1 MLSAQNYLELI
12 RSRGERK
19 LELSRIYRNIQRQ
32 DLFLIAYQNLY
43 ANQGATTP
51 GTDPAD
57 TIDGM
62 SMARVE
68 KVIQSLEHGTF
79 AWKPARRVYID
90 KTNGRKRP
98 LGIPSWTDKLVQE
111 VLRLVL
117 EAYYEP
123 QFSNLSHGFRPGRG
137 CHTAL
142 GEIVRN
148 WKGTRWFIE
157 GDIKGC
163 FDHIDHD
170 VLLSILSKKIKDNR
184 IIRLIRQML
193 QAGYLEDWKYHGTF
207 SGTPQGGVI
216 SPLLANI
223 YLNEL
228 DQYVQNVLMP
238 KYTLGKARR
247 ANPAYASLLGKRKRA
262 ERRDDRQA
270 WQEHHRKSKLIPSK
284 DPFDSA
290 YRRLKYVRYADD
302 FILGFVGPK
311 REAEEIKHDLQTFI
325 ASLKLELS
333 AEKTLITHAASEQA
347 RFLGYNL
354 TMARDNGKR
363 THGRRSINEVPM
375 LRVPA
380 EVRRKWLARHTKKGK
395 AASRNALIRDTD
407 YDIIVRYEVELRGLV
422 NYYQMAVNASKLYQV
437 KSAMLA
443 SLVKT
448 LAGKYRR
455 SVSWVY
461 KRYKTTYN
469 DGLVG
474 MAVTVD
480 REGKRPLVAKFG
492 AKPIR
497 YQREAVL
504 DDITF
509 PPYRGSDRRSQLVDR
524 LLAETCELCGASGTV
539 EVHHIRKL
547 KDIIRQ
553 YRRKEKPV
561 WVVTM
566 VAIRRKTLIVC
577 RTCHNAI
584 HNGTYD
590 GRKLT

>member
-1 MLSAQNYLELI
+1 MLSAQDYLELV
-12 RSRGERK
+12 RSRGERG
-19 LELSRIYRNIQRQ
+19 LELSRIYRNIQRT
-32 DLFLIAYQNLY
+32 DLFLMAYQNLY

-62 SMARVE
+62 SMAKVE
-68 KVIQSLEHGTF
+68 KVIQRLENGTF

-90 KTNGRKRP
+90 KAGGKKRP

-111 VLRLVL
+111 VLRMVL

-123 QFSNLSHGFRPGRG
+123 QFSSLSHGFRPGRG

-142 GEIVRN
+142 GAIVRT
-148 WKGTRWFIE
+148 WHGTRWFIE

-170 VLLSILSKKIKDNR
+170 VLITILEKKIKDNR

-193 QAGYLEDWKYHGTF
+193 QAGYLEGWKYHGTF

-228 DQYVQNVLMP
+228 DQYVETVLMP
-238 KYTLGKARR
+238 KYTRGKRRRGNPVYRHHLGKQLRAQRR
-247 ANPAYASLLGKRKRA
+247 G
-262 ERRDDRQA
+262 DRLA
-270 WQEHHRKSKLIPSK
+270 WQEHHKKAQQLASV
-284 DPFDSA
+284 DPFDPT
-290 YRRLKYVRYADD
+290 YRRLKYIRYADD
-302 FILGFVGPK
+302 FILGFAGPK
-311 REAEEIKHDLQTFI
+311 CEAEEIKLALQTFLTG
-325 ASLKLELS
+325 LKLELS
-333 AEKTLITHAASEQA
+333 EEKTLITHATSEQA
-347 RFLGYNL
+347 RFLGYDV
-354 TMARDNGKR
+354 TIAQDDGKR
-363 THGRRSINEVPM
+363 TRGERSINGVPM

-380 EVRRKWLARHTKKGK
+380 EVRREWLARHTKKGK

-407 YDIIVRYEVELRGLV
+407 YDIVVRYEVELRGLV

-437 KSAMLA
+437 KSAMMA
-443 SLVKT
+443 SLAKT
-448 LAGKYRR
+448 LATKYRR
-455 SVSWVY
+455 SVAWVY
-461 KRYKTTYN
+461 KRYKTTFDN
-469 DGLVG
+469 GLVG

-492 AKPIR
+492 ATPIR
-497 YQREAVL
+497 YQREALL
-504 DDITF
+504 DDMAF
-509 PPYRGSDRRSQLVDR
+509 PPYREVDRRSQLVER
-524 LLAETCELCGASGTV
+524 LLAETCELCGASGPV

-547 KDIIRQ
+547 KDVIRQ

-577 RTCHNAI
+577 RACHTAI
-584 HNGTYD
+584 HHGTYD
-590 GRKLT
+590 GRKLA